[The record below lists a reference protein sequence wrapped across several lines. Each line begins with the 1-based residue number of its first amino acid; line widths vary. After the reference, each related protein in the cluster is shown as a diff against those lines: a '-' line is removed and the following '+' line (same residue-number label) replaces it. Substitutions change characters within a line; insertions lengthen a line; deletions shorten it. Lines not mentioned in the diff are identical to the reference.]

1 MIMSENKGDP
11 AATNPQPPLG
21 AAPPAYPMPQFAPT
35 PVPVVAS
42 PPAPVPLDPAT
53 AAAIGQQ
60 YRDQCEFDTSTKSG
74 VTHSKFQYSRN
85 ALPAITSGRQ
95 RTELVAL
102 SRPS

>member
-1 MIMSENKGDP
+1 MSENKGDFELN
-11 AATNPQPPLG
+11 NPQPP
-21 AAPPAYPMPQFAPT
+21 APPAYPMPQFAPT

-42 PPAPVPLDPAT
+42 PPAPVPMNPAT

-60 YRDQCEFDTSTKSG
+60 YRDQCECYTSTKVE
-74 VTHSKFQYSRN
+74 VTYTNFQYSRN